1 MIASMLAV
9 LLAVSAAQ
17 ANIPYG
23 RIPVAVTSAAQERTA
38 RGLASAVL
46 KQLGRDQRFAL
57 VEHPAPGALTVAL
70 PTGIGYERRL
80 DWTEISYQAR
90 LTTPA
95 GQSRVVAGRC
105 YNWNLG
111 VCAKQ
116 IADAAAEMGP
126 G

>member
-1 MIASMLAV
+1 MV
-9 LLAVSAAQ
+9 TPLLALLFAGSAVQ
-17 ANIPYG
+17 TNLPNG

-46 KQLGRDQRFAL
+46 KQLARDERFAL
-57 VEHPAPGALTVAL
+57 VEHPTPGALTVAL
-70 PTGIGYERRL
+70 PSGIGYERRL

-116 IADAAAEMGP
+116 IADAAAGMAP